1 MKKKIRILVI
11 VLLVAAA
18 AAAVGAAGVWRYLD
32 IPAGSDRLEK
42 YVEIPPGA
50 HFMEVAGILE
60 REGIIRG
67 VRRFRWLAWFKGNE
81 TRIKAGEYA
90 LYAAMRPSEV
100 LDRMVRGESRT
111 IRVTIPEGFTM
122 RQIADLL
129 AKKELADGGAFFS
142 LASDAQFARSLGVQ
156 SDSLRAF
163 SSLIPTTLPRVWG
176 KSALPRCWLGGFCPC
191 SKRGTG
197 EDWKSCT

>member
-32 IPAGSDRLEK
+32 TPAGSDRLEK

-90 LYAAMRPSEV
+90 FYAAMRPSEV

-129 AKKELADGGAFFS
+129 AKKELADGVAFF
-142 LASDAQFARSLGVQ
+142 LPRLGRAV
-156 SDSLRAF
+156 RAF
-163 SSLIPTTLPRVWG
+163 TGRPERFAGGLSLPRYLPLYQGYGG
-176 KSALPRCWLGGFCPC
+176 KAHCRAAGWEVSVRV
-191 SKRGTG
+191 
-197 EDWKSCT
+197 